1 MLILDVNYQNF
12 LLKSA
17 EPGNNE
23 LNWRTNIIHFGLFPD
38 VSHLPVWVWGGSWR
52 RCCPWRLPAG
62 RPSRQPRTSWET
74 RNIKRHVK
82 VTGGLWRTRSHV
94 LNFTAFQS
102 PKTWQMDLTRL
113 SWALCRRSHIS
124 TRQCPQRPPATQK
137 NPRQATSN
145 CRQDR
150 PVEAQTELDKP
161 GSHLVDVLQQ
171 IQSLFEVV
179 LVGSSVVVADV
190 QLWRGAEETLSDF
203 HYSNINISS
212 SVKGLKVNPRADFSW
227 NLTFFWSFITFFEG
241 SEFGPLRTEKTTF
254 TKESNV
260 IKLRPADVD
269 FRQVSCR
276 SVTTFGFKDPSSRT
290 A

>member
-23 LNWRTNIIHFGLFPD
+23 LNWRTNIIDFGLFPD

-102 PKTWQMDLTRL
+102 VSKNVTDGSYSSLLSALPKISHFNASVSTASSCNTEKSTSGDIELPSRPTG
-113 SWALCRRSHIS
+113 RS
-124 TRQCPQRPPATQK
+124 TNRA
-137 NPRQATSN
+137 A
-145 CRQDR
+145 
-150 PVEAQTELDKP
+150 LDKP

-203 HYSNINISS
+203 HYSNINIPS

-227 NLTFFWSFITFFEG
+227 NLTLFWVFYNFFWRFWIW
-241 SEFGPLRTEKTTF
+241 
-254 TKESNV
+254 V
-260 IKLRPADVD
+260 
-269 FRQVSCR
+269 
-276 SVTTFGFKDPSSRT
+276 FKNRKDNIHKRK
-290 A
+290 